1 VIEMMII
8 KEMWSVRK
16 VMGHGLGFFPTLA
29 DAQAFANAQ
38 EMETTINR
46 VELHEMVSVA

>member
-1 VIEMMII
+1 MTMMII

-29 DAQAFANAQ
+29 DAQVFANNLPI
-38 EMETTINR
+38 ETTINR
-46 VELHEMVSVA
+46 VELHEMVKA